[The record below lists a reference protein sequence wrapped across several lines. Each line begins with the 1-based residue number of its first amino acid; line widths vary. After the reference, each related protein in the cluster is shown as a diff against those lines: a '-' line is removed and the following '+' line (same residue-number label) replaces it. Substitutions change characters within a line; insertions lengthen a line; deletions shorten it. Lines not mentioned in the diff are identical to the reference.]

1 MVLKRKTVGSK
12 SGALVDYYAK
22 DESIKKSTDDEASS
36 GGNARWLGLLKQE
49 LGLETQIN
57 RDDFNS
63 IAYGRNPHTD
73 DRIRGVKPE
82 GDTSERLFHDFCCS
96 PNKSISIAA
105 LVFGMDE
112 FIQAHNETIA
122 WIAEHLERKYGYC
135 RLQENGIQSNVHTG
149 KCLFAALNHYT
160 CRPVKA
166 SGQLWIDPQLHTH
179 LLVMNTTF
187 TGAVWRALQSE
198 FMSKDKS
205 LGFLY
210 NQVLAQKVQGLGYP
224 IRQVEDGFEL
234 ACFTDEQIEIFSKR
248 TVEAEAHA
256 KATGQSVHEA
266 ALELRK
272 GKKADRTLAQL
283 RDGWVSETEKIE
295 VQKETFIPLTRGT
308 TEQELEQAIAHFS
321 GRSVEFSRADIQ
333 QYVFR
338 LVQGF
343 SPEELEQAIAAH
355 SSLVKVENI
364 EDRYTTDSAS
374 IKKREILEVW
384 EQGKNA
390 QAPII
395 QKIPLEALLRE
406 YVSGDNKIQLNESHA
421 IAVKAILESQHQF
434 QALRGLSK
442 TRRPGAIAQL
452 LLQMKLADVEAELF
466 GFSPTHEAKSELEK
480 SLRLLSQPMESLVS
494 EKAKAK
500 VWVIDEAGMS
510 SIYQWVKILQCAQ
523 DQGAKVIF
531 LGSTSKKTGID
542 AASPLVSIMRQH
554 PETCQLLSKIIRQQN
569 ARPKNPVEL
578 ILEGKGAEA
587 IILLND
593 SGRVYEIG
601 DRLTRAEAI
610 ANQFA
615 ALTDDDRDKTVVV
628 CGNSA
633 ERKAIEAFLRQKLK
647 DTGALGDSI
656 QVQTLESGSVEQ
668 QTVEVAVGDR
678 LRFTATDKKQNR
690 YKGQQLEVFEVGE
703 GWIGAVDNHDRVHRI
718 DANFP
723 VSVDRDWVGT
733 SYKHQ
738 SKPAKNAILALPS
751 DGASSLQAVT
761 VGISQ
766 QSLNLQVFC
775 ENPTELH
782 RWILYSSHSSNGL
795 EVDGSLELLQRQ
807 VDTIKREKS
816 TIIQKQVIAD
826 LVSAVG
832 TSGVQGRGRGR

>member
-22 DESIKKSTDDEASS
+22 DESIKKSSDDEASS
-36 GGNARWLGLLKQE
+36 GGNARWLGSLKQE

-63 IAYGRNPHTD
+63 IAYGRNPHTN

-112 FIQAHNETIA
+112 FIEAHNETIA

-149 KCLFAALNHYT
+149 KCLFASLNHYT
-160 CRPVKA
+160 CRPVRA
-166 SGQLWIDPQLHTH
+166 SGHLWIDPQLHTH

-210 NQVLAQKVQGLGYP
+210 NQVLAQKVQRLGYP

-234 ACFTDEQIEIFSKR
+234 ACFADEQIEIFSKR

-283 RDGWVSETEKIE
+283 RNGWVSETEKIE
-295 VQKETFIPLTRGT
+295 VKKEIFIPLTHGT
-308 TEQELEQAIAHFS
+308 AEQELERAIAHYS
-321 GRSVEFSRADIQ
+321 ARSVEFSRADIQ

-338 LVQGF
+338 FVQGF
-343 SPEELEQAIAAH
+343 SPEELEQAIITH

-374 IKKREILEVW
+374 INKREILKVW

-406 YVSGDNKIQLNESHA
+406 YVSGENKIQLNESHA

-434 QALRGLSK
+434 QALKGLSK
-442 TRRPGAIAQL
+442 AGRPGAIAQL
-452 LLQMKLADVEAELF
+452 LLQMKLADVEVELF
-466 GFSPTHEAKSELEK
+466 GFLSHEAKSELEK
-480 SLRLLSQPMESLVS
+480 SLRLLSQSAESLVNG
-494 EKAKAK
+494 KAKSK

-510 SIYQWVKILQCAQ
+510 STSQWVKVLQCAQ
-523 DQGAKVIF
+523 DRGAKVIF
-531 LGSTSKKTGID
+531 LGSTSKKTVID
-542 AASPLVSIMRQH
+542 AASPLVSVMRQH

-569 ARPKNPVEL
+569 ARPKTPVEL

-593 SGRVYEIG
+593 SGRVHEIG

-633 ERKAIEAFLRQKLK
+633 ERKEIEAVLRQRLK
-647 DTGALGDSI
+647 DTGVLGDSI
-656 QVQTLESGSVEQ
+656 QVQILESGSVEPQ
-668 QTVEVAVGDR
+668 MLDVAVGDR

-703 GWIGAVDNHDRVHRI
+703 GWISAVDNHDRVHRI

-751 DGASSLQAVT
+751 DSASSLHAVT

-782 RWILYSSHSSNGL
+782 RWILYSSSSSNGL
-795 EVDGSLELLQRQ
+795 GIDGSLELLQRQ
-807 VDTIKREKS
+807 IDTIKRQRS
-816 TIIQKQVIAD
+816 AVIHKQAIAD
-826 LVSAVG
+826 VVSAVG
-832 TSGVQGRGRGR
+832 TSGVQGLGRGR